1 MEPSK
6 EGGDL
11 HALATARGVSL
22 LLYGLV
28 LAKSQNSNTRRRRHT
43 LRVNSRDP

>member
-28 LAKSQNSNTRRRRHT
+28 LAKSQNSNTR
-43 LRVNSRDP
+43 SRQAASHVESKQ